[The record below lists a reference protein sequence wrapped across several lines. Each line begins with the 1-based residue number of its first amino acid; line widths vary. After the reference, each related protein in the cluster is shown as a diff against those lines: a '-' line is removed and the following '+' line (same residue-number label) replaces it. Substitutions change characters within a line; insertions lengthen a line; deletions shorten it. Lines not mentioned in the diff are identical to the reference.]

1 MKPRHFKTL
10 IACFAVVKNKRGR
23 ILFLRR
29 SADENY
35 EAGKW
40 DFPGGTKEFL
50 ESIVDGTLREC
61 REESGLDV
69 EIEKLLDYKVSSSRT
84 EQDTEFVAFYY
95 LCKPKNEE
103 VELSDEHDD
112 FRWLTVQ
119 EAMNL
124 PLVLQISPLL
134 EKIESGEIKL

>member
-1 MKPRHFKTL
+1 M
-10 IACFAVVKNKRGR
+10 
-23 ILFLRR
+23 RR

-35 EAGKW
+35 ESGKW
-40 DFPGGTKEFL
+40 DFPGGSKEFM

-124 PLVLQISPLL
+124 PLVLQIPPLL